1 MTTLGDDF
9 FDRLRV
15 LNNQARRIATSEEEI
30 LVDFR
35 RTMEEF
41 TLAHDAPTAT
51 QRADS
56 PEQYIWTTTPSAT
69 QIIWGEWA
77 WKT

>member
-15 LNNQARRIATSEEEI
+15 LNNQARRISTSEEEI
-30 LVDFR
+30 LVYFR
-35 RTMEEF
+35 RTREAF
-41 TLAHDAPTAT
+41 ALAHDTPTVT
-51 QRADS
+51 TRADA
-56 PEQYIWTTTPSAT
+56 PEQYIWTTTPGPT
-69 QIIWGEWA
+69 QIVWGEFA